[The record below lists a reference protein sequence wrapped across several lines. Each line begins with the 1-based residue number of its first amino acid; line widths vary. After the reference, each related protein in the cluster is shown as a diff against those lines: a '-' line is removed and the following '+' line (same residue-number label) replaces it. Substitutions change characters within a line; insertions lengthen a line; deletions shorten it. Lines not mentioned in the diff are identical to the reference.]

1 LACSHCRM
9 LTIRMSACSYFRLY
23 RRVVHLDDF
32 QGLMKDTYGLRD
44 TERGLAA
51 TVAWLAEEFG
61 ELAQAVRKGTR
72 EEQLHELG
80 DVLAW
85 VASLAAQLDL
95 SLEEAV
101 DRFKEGCPR
110 CVSSPCS
117 CPDASMRS

>member
-1 LACSHCRM
+1 M
-9 LTIRMSACSYFRLY
+9 LTIRMSARSYFRLY
-23 RRVVHLDDF
+23 RRVVHIDDF

-85 VASLAAQLDL
+85 IASLAAQLDL

-117 CPDASMRS
+117 CPDASMWS